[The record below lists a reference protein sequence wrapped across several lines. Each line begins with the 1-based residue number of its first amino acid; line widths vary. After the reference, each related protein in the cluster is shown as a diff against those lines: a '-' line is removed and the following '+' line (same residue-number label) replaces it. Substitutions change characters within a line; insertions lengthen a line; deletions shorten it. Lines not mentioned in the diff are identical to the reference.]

1 MIRIVL
7 SDMQYKLD
15 IYNILK
21 AIYPDETF
29 DFIEGTTKEKID
41 KYIDSQ
47 TTSALKVETKSSKI
61 TIEYIYYK
69 TSKWKE
75 LEFSIDIGPEITTKS
90 QYKNA
95 MKRQLYK
102 ILKKVS
108 GRLLPWGILTGIRP
122 TKIVYEKIE
131 EGYDDKEITSYMQ
144 DEFMCSDDR
153 IRLSLDIA
161 KRELSLLEDMD
172 YKNGY
177 SLYIGVPFCPSTCLY
192 CSFSSFS
199 MEKHGK
205 YVDDYLKALE
215 KEIEYGGRALPDKS
229 LKTVYI
235 GGGTP
240 TTLSESQLDWL
251 LGKLKRDF
259 DFSSV
264 KEFSVEAGRPDSI
277 SKGKLQVLKKH
288 GVNRISINPQSM
300 NQKTLDLIGRKHT
313 KDNIIEAF
321 QLARETGH
329 DNINMDLI
337 IGLPGEGL
345 EDVKRTLSEI
355 EKLDPDSLTV
365 HTLAIKRAARLNHE
379 KDNYQDLRSGDVSSI
394 MDETINYAKRH
405 NYLPY
410 YLYRQKNMADNLE
423 NIGYARYGKE
433 GLYNILIM
441 EEQQTI
447 LALGAGAVSK
457 FVLHDEGDDNKVHR
471 VYNVKGINEYISRI
485 DEMIERKKDFIEDEF
500 YLED

>member
-1 MIRIVL
+1 MIRIIL

-61 TIEYIYYK
+61 TMEYIYHK
-69 TSKWKE
+69 KGKWE
-75 LEFSIDIGPEITTKS
+75 EFESSIDIGPEITTKT

-102 ILKKVS
+102 ILRKAS
-108 GRLLPWGILTGIRP
+108 GLSLPWGILTGIRP
-122 TKIVYEKIE
+122 TKIVYEMLE
-131 EGYDDKEITSYMQ
+131 EGYDDKEITNYMQ
-144 DEFMCSDDR
+144 DEFMCSNER

-177 SLYIGVPFCPSTCLY
+177 SLYIGIPFCPSTCLY

-199 MEKHGK
+199 MEKHGRHM
-205 YVDDYLKALE
+205 DDYLKALE
-215 KEIEYGGRALPDKS
+215 KEIEYGANALPDKS

-251 LGKLKRDF
+251 LGKLKEHF

-337 IGLPGEGL
+337 VGL
-345 EDVKRTLSEI
+345 R
-355 EKLDPDSLTV
+355 
-365 HTLAIKRAARLNHE
+365 
-379 KDNYQDLRSGDVSSI
+379 
-394 MDETINYAKRH
+394 
-405 NYLPY
+405 
-410 YLYRQKNMADNLE
+410 
-423 NIGYARYGKE
+423 
-433 GLYNILIM
+433 
-441 EEQQTI
+441 
-447 LALGAGAVSK
+447 
-457 FVLHDEGDDNKVHR
+457 
-471 VYNVKGINEYISRI
+471 
-485 DEMIERKKDFIEDEF
+485 
-500 YLED
+500 